1 MTLPCC
7 VSVNAEREAKFFALF
22 KPWNRPYFTTEPCPN
37 GFKGCCCDSWSR
49 CYVPFEFTVT
59 VRFLEDLP
67 FLRPSQMVKFL
78 ESNSD
83 LHFYK
88 RFINGNKANEKD
100 TRIPIRTLLRIA
112 ERSAAFV
119 PELYFDS
126 LLNA

>member
-7 VSVNAEREAKFFALF
+7 VSINAEREAKFFALF
-22 KPWNRPYFTTEPCPN
+22 QPWNRPYFTTEPCPN
-37 GFKGCCCDSWSR
+37 GFKGCCDRWPR
-49 CYVPFEFTVT
+49 CYVPFEFTVP
-59 VRFLEDLP
+59 VQFLENLP
-67 FLRPSQMVKFL
+67 FLRPSRMVKFF

-88 RFINGNKANEKD
+88 RFIDGNKANEKD
-100 TRIPIRTLLRIA
+100 TRIPIRILLRIV
-112 ERSAAFV
+112 ERSAAFL